1 MPTSRNSTPKSTLT
15 VSHSGVN
22 YLDELGKQGVEK
34 QLILNLCT
42 TLLQPQL
49 PIPEI
54 KPTYK
59 LDDEEAGEVT
69 FEVFPDEVIA

>member
-15 VSHSGVN
+15 VIHHAAN
-22 YLDELGKQGVEK
+22 FLDELGKHGVEK

-49 PIPEI
+49 PVSET

-59 LDDEEAGEVT
+59 LDEEEAGEVT
-69 FEVFPDEVIA
+69 FEVFPDEVIT

>member
-1 MPTSRNSTPKSTLT
+1 M
-15 VSHSGVN
+15 VIHHSLN

-49 PIPEI
+49 PVPET

-59 LDDEEAGEVT
+59 LEDEEATEVT

>member
-1 MPTSRNSTPKSTLT
+1 MPKSTLMVYFT
-15 VSHSGVN
+15 NSN
-22 YLDELGKQGVEK
+22 YLDELGKHGVEK

-42 TLLQPQL
+42 TLIQPQH
-49 PIPEI
+49 PIPET

>member
-1 MPTSRNSTPKSTLT
+1 M
-15 VSHSGVN
+15 VIHHSFH
-22 YLDELGKQGVEK
+22 YLDELGKQGIEK

-49 PIPEI
+49 PVPES

>member
-15 VSHSGVN
+15 VSHRGVN
-22 YLDELGKQGVEK
+22 YLDELGKHGVEK

-49 PIPEI
+49 PIPET

-59 LDDEEAGEVT
+59 LDEEEAGEVT

>member
-1 MPTSRNSTPKSTLT
+1 MVSRCC
-15 VSHSGVN
+15 VN

-49 PIPEI
+49 PVLET

-59 LDDEEAGEVT
+59 LDDDEAGEVT